1 VTAAPRVD
9 GDRLW
14 GSLMELARIGDTGD
28 GGCRRLAL
36 TDEDR
41 DALDVFAGWARE
53 AGCSIA
59 QDEVGNLFAE
69 RPGADRERPPVL
81 IGSHLDTQPTGGRF
95 DGALGALA
103 ALEVVRTLDDHEIR
117 TQAPVVVVSWTNE
130 EGARFPQPCTG
141 SGVFA
146 GVLTLEQALGQR
158 AVDGPSFGEEL
169 DRLGMAGPER
179 AGAREFGAYFELHIE
194 QGPIVESGGCTVG
207 IVTGSQGL
215 CGIAVRLTGRE
226 AHTGTTPM
234 DKRADALVGAAR
246 LVSAVNELPAQ
257 RPGTLATVSRLEAHP
272 GSRSTIPGRVEM
284 VVDVRNPE
292 PEGLAAAE
300 AEVGRLAQSIAAE
313 AGLDAEVETFLK
325 GPPERFDTGCVDA
338 VRAAAELL
346 GHPATEIVSG
356 AGHDAVY
363 VARTTPTAMI
373 FIPCRDGI
381 SHSPAEYAE
390 PADVRAG
397 ADVLLHATLATA
409 GVA

>member
-1 VTAAPRVD
+1 
-9 GDRLW
+9 
-14 GSLMELARIGDTGD
+14 MELARIGDTGD

-41 DALDVFAGWARE
+41 EALDLFESWARA

-59 QDEVGNLFAE
+59 RDELGNLFAE
-69 RPGADRERPPVL
+69 RSGADPERPAVL

-95 DGALGALA
+95 DGALGTLA
-103 ALEVVRTLDDHEIR
+103 ALEAIRTLNDQGIDTH
-117 TQAPVVVVSWTNE
+117 APVVAVSWANE

-146 GVLTLEQALGQR
+146 GVLTREQALGQR

-179 AGAREFGAYFELHIE
+179 AGARRFGAYFELHIE
-194 QGPIVESGGCTVG
+194 QGPIVESAGASIG

-234 DKRADALVGAAR
+234 DRRADALVGAAR
-246 LVSAVNELPAQ
+246 LVTAVNELPGA
-257 RPGTLATVSRLEAHP
+257 RPGTLATVSRLDLEP
-272 GSRSTIPGRVEM
+272 DSRSTIPGRVEM
-284 VVDVRNPE
+284 VVDIRNPE
-292 PEGLAAAE
+292 PDGLEAAE
-300 AEVGRLAQSIAAE
+300 AEVGRLAREIASA
-313 AGLDAEVETFLK
+313 AGLEVEVETFLK
-325 GPPERFDTGCVDA
+325 GRPERFDAGCVGA
-338 VRAAAELL
+338 VRDAAAAL
-346 GHPATEIVSG
+346 GLPATELVSG

-373 FIPCRDGI
+373 FVPCRDGI
-381 SHSPAEYAE
+381 SHHPDEYAE
-390 PADVRAG
+390 PAYVQAG

-409 GVA
+409 GVAQRGS